1 MINCVII
8 HIIGVIRSELAFFIC
23 IKMCLTKEGFF
34 VIISMLSL
42 TKHTFFFRRS
52 DIVAK
57 SEGKY
62 AWTVTVG
69 TKGQIVLP
77 KEARDVFDIKP
88 GDTLIILGDKD
99 QGMAIPPKNQFSD
112 FFGKI
117 FGK

>member
-1 MINCVII
+1 MA
-8 HIIGVIRSELAFFIC
+8 RP
-23 IKMCLTKEGFF
+23 
-34 VIISMLSL
+34 
-42 TKHTFFFRRS
+42 
-52 DIVAK
+52 
-57 SEGKY
+57 EGKY

-88 GDTLIILGDKD
+88 GDTLIILGD
-99 QGMAIPPKNQFSD
+99 QGMAIPPKNQLSD

>member
-1 MINCVII
+1 M
-8 HIIGVIRSELAFFIC
+8 
-23 IKMCLTKEGFF
+23 
-34 VIISMLSL
+34 
-42 TKHTFFFRRS
+42 
-52 DIVAK
+52 VAN

>member
-1 MINCVII
+1 MK
-8 HIIGVIRSELAFFIC
+8 GAFF
-23 IKMCLTKEGFF
+23 MA
-34 VIISMLSL
+34 
-42 TKHTFFFRRS
+42 RP
-52 DIVAK
+52 
-57 SEGKY
+57 EGKY

-88 GDTLIILGDKD
+88 GDTL
-99 QGMAIPPKNQFSD
+99 SD